1 MSSSDHIK
9 IANQVRD
16 AVKNGK
22 SFSFPLMRATD
33 FFKVLKHLRQQ
44 EQEALALNKAL
55 GKEEVHERLQNKE
68 GENPST
74 KDL

>member
-33 FFKVLKHLRQQ
+33 FFKVLKHLR
-44 EQEALALNKAL
+44 
-55 GKEEVHERLQNKE
+55 
-68 GENPST
+68 
-74 KDL
+74 